1 MEEEIGM
8 IECSTLEDF
17 VRLNHTDIQ
26 KLFYVKFNNI
36 LREDFTLEDCTQ
48 SFYLHLS
55 KTKAVE
61 KFDPNNEWGAKF
73 STYMYRVMSNF
84 SCLIHG
90 GKHKKQYSATCSLDE
105 IVFSNLSRM
114 SSLPIEEICE
124 NSNLSFDLK
133 QIYKKLVEYDETQ
146 KYAAKIKF
154 SDLFKL
160 YESGLTDSEISK
172 KYEISTAAVGARKR
186 ILRQLVRDYYDP
198 IL

>member
-1 MEEEIGM
+1 MEEENGM
-8 IECSTLEDF
+8 IECNTLEDF
-17 VRLNHTDIQ
+17 IRLNHTDVL
-26 KLFYVKFNNI
+26 KLFYVKFKNI

-61 KFDPNNEWGAKF
+61 KYDPNNEWGAKF
-73 STYMYRVMSNF
+73 STYMFRIMSNF
-84 SCLIHG
+84 SFLIHG

-105 IVFSNLSRM
+105 IVFSNLTRM
-114 SSLPIEEICE
+114 ASIPSEEISE

-133 QIYKKLVEYDETQ
+133 QIYHKLVEYDETQ

-198 IL
+198 VL